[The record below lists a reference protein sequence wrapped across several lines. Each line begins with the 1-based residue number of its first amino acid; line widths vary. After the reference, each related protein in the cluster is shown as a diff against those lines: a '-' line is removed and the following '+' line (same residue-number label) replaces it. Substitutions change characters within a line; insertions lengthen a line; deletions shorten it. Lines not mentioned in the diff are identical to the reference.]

1 VKFVLHRR
9 MSWAGFVHCSIHCV
23 NVCLFCSNIPSL
35 QHGRVKTKMSTE
47 DEEAKGK
54 EREKKSKLYR
64 VGIDKAFTKVLAYS
78 SNYQ

>member
-1 VKFVLHRR
+1 
-9 MSWAGFVHCSIHCV
+9 
-23 NVCLFCSNIPSL
+23 
-35 QHGRVKTKMSTE
+35 MSTE